1 MSSMK
6 LCFVLHKIKQF
17 LQNRNVDFPSPP
29 IVNVTSLCFFYGF
42 QIRCGKKV
50 LPTCG
55 GKCQILV
62 TIDKQ
67 QFLAKDDSSNKAKE
81 AAAIKCLLETKY
93 SFKTI
98 PTELQK
104 HAQSA
109 IEQQVKSDREPQ
121 VKSDGEKH
129 SYSGIHGKPSVK
141 TIPVNSRPA
150 TPGEH
155 KQINFRRSLSD
166 MKRPRCPPLTR
177 CNSSPSPVSPKRV
190 KLRTNSAT
198 GPSNSTTCP
207 PPNTTNPSP
216 STTSPSPNTT
226 NLSPSAKNPSSSGKS
241 QTPSRVGQSV
251 SATSLPTSPKD
262 QSHSAKSPSP
272 SIVGQSVSATSPSTS
287 PKDHAPSAKSSSNN
301 TTGPPTSTKSQP
313 TSAKGKSTNATN
325 QSPSVT
331 DQSHSAKSSLPNVKG
346 PSTSTKGQPTSA
358 PEPSANTKDHS
369 PSANIP
375 SRSHVANLEATGV
388 TKSPRDHSED
398 KSTSVSGGLSV
409 NGQYKMSAADDPDV
423 RKNAWDLVETL
434 SEQNEVSKNISQTSL
449 WYPENIIINALV
461 LVKIDTFHDKIQ

>member
-1 MSSMK
+1 M
-6 LCFVLHKIKQF
+6 FF
-17 LQNRNVDFPSPP
+17 FP
-29 IVNVTSLCFFYGF
+29 GF

-67 QFLAKDDSSNKAKE
+67 QFLAKDDSSNNAKE
-81 AAAIKCLLETKY
+81 GAAIKGLLETKY

-104 HAQSA
+104 HVQSA
-109 IEQQVKSDREPQ
+109 IEEQ

-129 SYSGIHGKPSVK
+129 SYSGISSKPSVK

-150 TPGEH
+150 TAGDH
-155 KQINFRRSLSD
+155 KQINYRRSLSD

-198 GPSNSTTCP
+198 GPP
-207 PPNTTNPSP
+207 P
-216 STTSPSPNTT
+216 STTSPSPNIT
-226 NLSPSAKNPSSSGKS
+226 NPSPSATDQSSSAKS

-251 SATSLPTSPKD
+251 SATSLSTSPKD
-262 QSHSAKSPSP
+262 QSHGAKSPSP

-287 PKDHAPSAKSSSNN
+287 PKGQSPSAKSSSKN
-301 TTGPPTSTKSQP
+301 TTGPTTSTKSHP
-313 TSAKGKSTNATN
+313 PSDKGIATNATN

-331 DQSHSAKSSLPNVKG
+331 DQSHSAKSSLPNAKG

-358 PEPSANTKDHS
+358 PDPSANTKDHS

-375 SRSHVANLEATGV
+375 SRGHVAKLETTSV
-388 TKSPRDHSED
+388 RDSLPDHSENRV
-398 KSTSVSGGLSV
+398 SSVSGGLSV

-434 SEQNEVSKNISQTSL
+434 SEQNEVSKT
-449 WYPENIIINALV
+449 IIARPPSGIQ
-461 LVKIDTFHDKIQ
+461 KILLMH